1 MEIKTVNDYID
12 LVYEKYPDVPEAEIK
27 RILVYGFK
35 MILQYVRAGNDVC
48 IRDPKFFFTSQF
60 IKRISCVNNLNN
72 KIFFPVF
79 INGSF

>member
-12 LVYEKYPDVPEAEIK
+12 LVHEKYPDVPEAEIK

-48 IRDPKFFFTSQF
+48 IRDQKFFFF
-60 IKRISCVNNLNN
+60 IGNIPNTPLKTFSNYIYIS
-72 KIFFPVF
+72 VF
-79 INGSF
+79 V